1 MSNASRTECPE
12 CRNDLGESIKVPAGE
27 TCPGCGTFTAP
38 DDPSG
43 AGGGVPQGSP
53 APPPALPAEAV
64 KPKKVQFTGK
74 VRRGLALM
82 RMVQMASMSD
92 DCPSIPT
99 FIERWSKAQQS
110 DYNAALAWMEQ
121 EEDWDSVADAWDRGR
136 FGGKRGGK

>member
-1 MSNASRTECPE
+1 MKTECPE
-12 CRNDLGESIKVPAGE
+12 CRRDLNESIMVPAGQ
-27 TCPGCGTFTAP
+27 TCPGCSTFKAP

-43 AGGGVPQGSP
+43 AGGEVPQGSP
-53 APPPALPAEAV
+53 ASPPALPAEAV